1 MNLLVY
7 LILLALLGGGVE
19 GQVEQRLRD
28 QLQASFGKIEKL
40 RVVVD
45 RGHRSP
51 LSRTVN
57 EIALEMEGF
66 KVQPTPGEEGVQW
79 RLGRDVTA
87 GQINEISLVARRFE
101 MEGLPVKALEIKLEG
116 LRYNFNKLVLRRR
129 LEIVEVKHGKGEIT
143 LREKDLKDFLAPRIK
158 EQVKDFALDFESGKV
173 KISGQSIVRNGL
185 EVPFTLV
192 SEVEAQ
198 GGQVNLV
205 KPYLKCSV
213 VPVPSF
219 LSQRVI
225 RKLNPLLDLNKTE
238 GLPCNFRIREIQ
250 IRPQELSARADLLF
264 RPDQTDKPVSPT
276 EIPAR

>member
-28 QLQASFGKIEKL
+28 RLQASFGKIEKL

-57 EIALEMEGF
+57 KIAVEMEGF
-66 KVQPTPGEEGVQW
+66 KLGSTPGEEGVQW
-79 RLGRDVTA
+79 SLGRDVTA
-87 GQINEISLVARRFE
+87 GKINEIAIAARRFE
-101 MEGLPVKALEIKLEG
+101 MGGLPVKALEIKLEG

-129 LEIVEVKHGKGEIT
+129 LEIVEVRHGEGEIT
-143 LREKDLKDFLAPRIK
+143 LGEKDLKDFLAPRIK
-158 EQVKDFALDFESGKV
+158 AQVKEFALDFESGKV

-213 VPVPSF
+213 VPMPSF
-219 LSQRVI
+219 LSQRMI

-264 RPDQTDKPVSPT
+264 RPDQTDKSVSPM